1 MRTGLIVVVL
11 LQQVTIHQA
20 GSSRKMTRTVTVV
33 LNRNLRMNWFKIYI
47 NVINMSGWIHR

>member
-11 LQQVTIHQA
+11 LQQVTVHQA
-20 GSSRKMTRTVTVV
+20 GSSGEMTRTVTVV

-47 NVINMSGWIHR
+47 NVINMIHR